1 MSVRTRTAAAML
13 LASLAMNT
21 PALAQGVNGQL
32 TAEEQV
38 AAQNFNGIDI
48 CGDSLGSPGGFSPN
62 GASGQGF
69 NSNANGAFNN
79 SISQNGLYTNLN
91 SQTTQLGQAN
101 AFGNGVI
108 NDGSSNAM
116 NSMNGMN
123 TMNGS
128 AQMNVMNGMSS
139 MNNSMNSG
147 MFNSSNNGI
156 NNMSSGMMQQ
166 NGMNNVAASTMQNNG
181 TNSNGGGIA
190 QTIGNTLMNDPQM
203 MQRAV
208 GVAGAAALFGLFVG
222 NGGVGGMMRAAGMD
236 NTRHI
241 RGSVVGY

>member
-1 MSVRTRTAAAML
+1 ML
-13 LASLAMNT
+13 LASLAMNS

-48 CGDSLGSPGGFSPN
+48 CGDSLGSPSAPNPN

-79 SISQNGLYTNLN
+79 SLSQNGLYTNLN
-91 SQTTQLGQAN
+91 SQNTQLGQA
-101 AFGNGVI
+101 FGNGVM
-108 NDGSSNAM
+108 NNVSSNATSSI
-116 NSMNGMN
+116 NGTNGMN

-128 AQMNVMNGMSS
+128 AQMNVMNGM
-139 MNNSMNSG
+139 NNMNSG
-147 MFNSSNNGI
+147 MFNGSNGGM
-156 NNMSSGMMQQ
+156 NNMASGMMQQ
-166 NGMNNVAASTMQNNG
+166 NGMNNMAGSMMQNNG
-181 TNSNGGGIA
+181 MNSNNGGIA

>member
-13 LASLAMNT
+13 LASLAINT

-48 CGDSLGSPGGFSPN
+48 CGDSLGSPTGSSSN

-69 NSNANGAFNN
+69 NSNNNGAFNN
-79 SISQNGLYTNLN
+79 SLSQNGLYTNLN
-91 SQTTQLGQAN
+91 SQNTQLGQGN
-101 AFGNGVI
+101 SFGNGAI
-108 NDGSSNAM
+108 NNGSSNAM
-116 NSMNGMN
+116 SSMNGINSMN

-128 AQMNVMNGMSS
+128 AQMNVMNGMS
-139 MNNSMNSG
+139 NMNSG
-147 MFNSSNNGI
+147 MFNGSNDGM
-156 NNMSSGMMQQ
+156 NNMSNGMTPQNSMNNMAGGMVQN
-166 NGMNNVAASTMQNNG
+166 NGMNS
-181 TNSNGGGIA
+181 NSGGIA

>member
-13 LASLAMNT
+13 LASLAMNM

-48 CGDSLGSPGGFSPN
+48 CGDSLGSPIAPNPN
-62 GASGQGF
+62 GASGQAF
-69 NSNANGAFNN
+69 NSNANGAFN
-79 SISQNGLYTNLN
+79 SSLSQKGLYTNLN
-91 SQTTQLGQAN
+91 SQNTQLGQGN
-101 AFGNGVI
+101 ALGNGAM
-108 NDGSSNAM
+108 NNGSSIATS
-116 NSMNGMN
+116 SMNGTNITN

-128 AQMNVMNGMSS
+128 AQLNVMNGMS
-139 MNNSMNSG
+139 NMNSG
-147 MFNSSNNGI
+147 MFNGSNGGI

-166 NGMNNVAASTMQNNG
+166 NGMNNMAGGMMQNAG
-181 TNSNGGGIA
+181 MNSNNGGIA